1 VKGRQNILEPISAE
15 EAVQQERREII
26 QEIRRHAQDR
36 GIANSK
42 EQRAYL
48 DGLAFAVRQS
58 IFAEQKSQH
67 GFGHGRS

>member
-48 DGLAFAVRQS
+48 DGLAFAVRL
-58 IFAEQKSQH
+58 INLRGTEEPTRLWA
-67 GFGHGRS
+67 R